1 MIFGISISSVRNGSA
16 QCLTDKLIFEH
27 SAASG
32 VNVTF
37 NELLFENTSIAK
49 WHWSAHLVLTVR

>member
-1 MIFGISISSVRNGSA
+1 MIFGISISSVRNGNA

-49 WHWSAHLVLTVR
+49 